1 MERLALLL
9 SLAVAVSASSQ
20 TCIPKD
26 VTPKSWP
33 YVREMHMGCWTSF
46 LTADRAE
53 VHILKLDFVGMDVQM
68 FSINVTGST
77 PVNFIISQTI
87 SQTNTSY
94 CALNLND
101 DSNIHIH
108 SKSKIDFLKRESKV
122 HRHDFPTNDEDLVKW
137 ATQKFGGVT
146 SFTTIRNLR
155 EIFYIGTE
163 GTTPG
168 SQDCELK
175 NEDFVQKRFFEIT
188 AHPFKSCTPRQP
200 RPPATE
206 LHIINIPENSSLR
219 NVLLYVG
226 MEETNIFLRGPRG
239 TTWTI
244 INPRQTVFSN
254 NEMLFPTGLR
264 SITPVIT
271 MNSSVAE
278 DVQKKA
284 LDTFKVSTF
293 TSYTEISPKASTV
306 ALVLALEKSPA
317 GVTEEVPELAIP
329 VTTNTPHQLPLLM
342 QLYSSPDYRYP
353 IDPNTKVQSDKRLY
367 AEISA
372 HTIGN
377 IVLTT
382 KVSSC
387 SLRSKDSCSVD
398 KELHF
403 ISEACSR
410 HLCPNSTRLSF
421 SLDQLQDLT
430 STSWELECFVKLCH
444 SVQCGDGGRVKRD
457 LEVTQPCLQ
466 PPTTTCFNFGPPE
479 VLGIAF
485 GGFLIGVVLIGA
497 LWFIKV
503 KTGYPTGLD
512 MHSTAGCPCSGAK
525 RQPVSTN
532 PPPSE
537 NSSANAS
544 IGSTK
549 STPTSSM
556 A

>member
-9 SLAVAVSASSQ
+9 TLAAAVSASSQ
-20 TCIPKD
+20 TCSPTD
-26 VTPKSWP
+26 VTSKSWQ

-46 LTADRAE
+46 LTADRVE
-53 VHILKLDFVGMDVQM
+53 VHILKLNFVDVDTQM
-68 FSINVTGST
+68 FSINMTGST
-77 PVNFIISQTI
+77 PVNFVISQM
-87 SQTNTSY
+87 NTSY
-94 CALNLND
+94 CAVHLNS

-108 SKSKIDFLKRESKV
+108 SKSEIQFYNHQPSKI
-122 HRHDFPTNDEDLVKW
+122 HRHDFPTSDEDLVKW

-146 SFTTIRNLR
+146 SFTTIRNLA
-155 EIFYIGTE
+155 EIHYIGTE

-175 NEDFVQKRFFEIT
+175 NEDSLQKYFFEIKT
-188 AHPFKSCTPRQP
+188 ASPFKSCSPRQL
-200 RPPATE
+200 RPAATE
-206 LHIINIPENSSLR
+206 LHIINIPEDSSLC
-219 NVLLYVG
+219 NVSLHVG
-226 MEETNIFLRGPRG
+226 MEKTNIFLRGPQG

-244 INPRQTVFSN
+244 LNPRQTVLSN
-254 NEMLFPTGLR
+254 NEMLVPTILS
-264 SITPVIT
+264 SIAPVIT
-271 MNSSVAE
+271 MNSSAAE

-284 LDTFKVSTF
+284 LDAFKVSTF

-306 ALVLALEKSPA
+306 ALVLRQREKSPA
-317 GVTEEVPELAIP
+317 GVTEKVPEQASP
-329 VTTNTPHQLPLLM
+329 ETTDTHQMPLLM
-342 QLYSSPDYRYP
+342 QLYASPDYRYP
-353 IDPNTKVQSDKRLY
+353 IEPNTKVQSDKRVY
-367 AEISA
+367 AEISG
-372 HTIGN
+372 HTFGSIA
-377 IVLTT
+377 LTIQ
-382 KVSSC
+382 VSSC
-387 SLRSKDSCSVD
+387 SVRSKDSCSVD
-398 KELHF
+398 KALHF
-403 ISEACSR
+403 ITEACSQ

-430 STSWELECFVKLCH
+430 STSWELECLVKLCY
-444 SVQCGDGGRVKRD
+444 SAKCGEGGRVKRN

-466 PPTTTCFNFGPPE
+466 PPTTACFNFGPPE

-497 LWFIKV
+497 LWFIKI